1 MKMAKATDADIGAA
15 MDFCN
20 AMSAIT
26 QNWSP
31 TLPEGIGDDE
41 GERFDI
47 ESDRHCGRV
56 LRHLVGLVNNASLER
71 VVFGCAVMLDPR
83 NKLVDP
89 AANTIEH
96 HPDTVA
102 ALEAMKEKAAE
113 VTETFQQGY

>member
-1 MKMAKATDADIGAA
+1 MAKATDADIEEA

-31 TLPEGIGDDE
+31 TMPEGIGDDE
-41 GERFDI
+41 GEYFDI
-47 ESDRHCGRV
+47 ENDRHCGRV
-56 LRHLVGLVNNASLER
+56 LRHLVGLVNNASLVR

-89 AANTIEH
+89 AADTIEH

-102 ALEAMKEKAAE
+102 ALEAMSKSTAKA
-113 VTETFQQGY
+113 TETDEQRKG